1 MATHSSILAW
11 RNPWT
16 GACRGYSP
24 CRSQR
29 VGYDWSGFTHTH
41 RAYEQYCLSYGG
53 TTQWLTAFKGYS
65 SFTAITG
72 YTACATHCI
81 PEACF
86 RHNRFYLLIPPHHIA
101 RPSVPLPSSNHQS
114 VFYIHSFSWS
124 SSCQLQI
131 LIFYLHEK
139 WYLSKAPLILEDVV
153 LSVLL
158 VISFNVQKNS
168 LVEVLFFYPPL
179 HNKSKVKTG

>member
-72 YTACATHCI
+72 YTACAAHCI

-86 RHNRFYLLIPPHHIA
+86 RHNRFYLLIPPTTL
-101 RPSVPLPSSNHQS
+101 PVPASLSPPATTSLSSIYTAFLDLALVN
-114 VFYIHSFSWS
+114 FKFSFSTS
-124 SSCQLQI
+124 MRSDI
-131 LIFYLHEK
+131 Y
-139 WYLSKAPLILEDVV
+139 
-153 LSVLL
+153 
-158 VISFNVQKNS
+158 QK
-168 LVEVLFFYPPL
+168 PP
-179 HNKSKVKTG
+179 SY